1 MADNLFTRPIV
12 AREVLVNPSREELR
26 AWARHDERTTC
37 YGSASYV
44 TRVRSR
50 SAKFTEIVY
59 DEPNPEQARLVNE
72 AQSYLKGKR
81 LIQIDRTMGQN
92 PETRW
97 LCRFYVPVEYARLA
111 YMWGETLFPPQKSDS
126 PDILVVDIPDF
137 PERKILVDPKSCT
150 TYILGSDYMGE
161 VKKANLRL
169 AMWRAKQKGWLGLH
183 AASKLIRVHDRT
195 GQLIEKGVIL
205 FGLSGTGKTTLTC
218 HHHFLSRDEGV
229 KIRQDDVILLRDDS
243 YCIGTENNFYLKTE
257 GLEPKGQP
265 LLYQAAASPN
275 AILENVWVDE
285 EGRVD
290 FLNYELT
297 SNGRGV
303 VYRGEMRPY
312 TDESI
317 DLPRAD
323 LVCFITRR
331 NDVVPPVARL
341 SPEQGAAFFMLGES
355 IETSAGDPTQAGKSL
370 RVVGTNPFIVGPEF
384 EEGNRIL
391 SILKKNPHMQC
402 FVLNTG
408 RVGGP
413 EGEKITVVDS
423 AEIIKQLV
431 RGGAEWQTDPD
442 WGYEVPIRMDGVDM
456 ARFDPARFYSEQE
469 YKDRVEQL
477 RSERK
482 QWLGRFSGLDPEIVA
497 AIP

>member
-1 MADNLFTRPIV
+1 
-12 AREVLVNPSREELR
+12 
-26 AWARHDERTTC
+26 
-37 YGSASYV
+37 
-44 TRVRSR
+44 
-50 SAKFTEIVY
+50 
-59 DEPNPEQARLVNE
+59 
-72 AQSYLKGKR
+72 
-81 LIQIDRTMGQN
+81 
-92 PETRW
+92 
-97 LCRFYVPVEYARLA
+97 
-111 YMWGETLFPPQKSDS
+111 
-126 PDILVVDIPDF
+126 
-137 PERKILVDPKSCT
+137 
-150 TYILGSDYMGE
+150 
-161 VKKANLRL
+161 
-169 AMWRAKQKGWLGLH
+169 
-183 AASKLIRVHDRT
+183 
-195 GQLIEKGVIL
+195 
-205 FGLSGTGKTTLTC
+205 
-218 HHHFLSRDEGV
+218 
-229 KIRQDDVILLRDDS
+229 
-243 YCIGTENNFYLKTE
+243 
-257 GLEPKGQP
+257 
-265 LLYQAAASPN
+265 
-275 AILENVWVDE
+275 LENVWVAD

-312 TDESI
+312 TDDEI

-323 LVCFITRR
+323 IICFITRR

-391 SILKKNPHMQC
+391 NILKKNPNMEC

-423 AEIIKQLV
+423 AEIIKQIV
-431 RGGAEWQTDPD
+431 KGGVEWRLDPD
-442 WGYEVPIRMDGVDM
+442 WGYEVPSRMDGVDM
-456 ARFDPARFYSEQE
+456 SRFDPTRFYSLKA

-477 RSERK
+477 RNERK
-482 QWLGRFSGLDPEIVA
+482 EWLERFPKLNPEITA